1 MIGISLLF
9 LLFSETGAQPV
20 TAPVVE
26 PLQEQLRQVS
36 ELRNEELAELR
47 AAARVRKLQ
56 HELQVAQLR
65 QQISALGKPAAQAE
79 ANGPAV
85 EHPLAGLEL
94 LSVVRSGE
102 QVRIWL
108 QHAEQRFSVQP
119 NSRNAHALEVQLQA
133 NLLTLA
139 QGDHERTFYLQG
151 EW

>member
-1 MIGISLLF
+1 MIAFSLCF
-9 LLFSETGAQPV
+9 MLFSEVGVQA
-20 TAPVVE
+20 APQLTPE

-65 QQISALGKPAAQAE
+65 HQISALDQPDTSAQLAE
-79 ANGPAV
+79 AVP
-85 EHPLAGLEL
+85 EHPLAALEL

-102 QVRIWL
+102 QISIWL
-108 QHAEQRFSVQP
+108 EHAQQRFSVQP
-119 NSRNAHALEVQLQA
+119 ERSNAYALDVRLQA
-133 NLLTLA
+133 NRLTLK
-139 QGDHERTFYLQG
+139 QDGHERTFYLQG